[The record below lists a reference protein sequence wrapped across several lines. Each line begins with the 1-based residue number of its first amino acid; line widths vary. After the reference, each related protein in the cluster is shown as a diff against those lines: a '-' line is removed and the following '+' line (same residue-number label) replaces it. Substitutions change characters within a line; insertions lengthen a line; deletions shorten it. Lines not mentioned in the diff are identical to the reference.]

1 MSHVSHLERSSYSQP
16 FHHVFHVFHV
26 QVSPASQV
34 NYSGLNYKDG
44 MAICGIYGVVE
55 TLPLITGI
63 DFVGVVD
70 VAWFL
75 KMDVE

>member
-1 MSHVSHLERSSYSQP
+1 MT
-16 FHHVFHVFHV
+16 
-26 QVSPASQV
+26 QV

-70 VAWFL
+70 VTWPGVAWPGNCHFAAPQRIGNGW
-75 KMDVE
+75 

>member
-1 MSHVSHLERSSYSQP
+1 LIHTQLT
-16 FHHVFHVFHV
+16 
-26 QVSPASQV
+26 QV

-70 VAWFL
+70 VAWQLPFFSAPQRISNGW
-75 KMDVE
+75 